1 MVPQGGS
8 FPPPPPPS
16 LPGIHLEAS
25 FRGACSGN
33 VTRTSGRPFPGHDD
47 PHRGAGEPFRG
58 FPFGKVRSPV
68 RGFLRIG
75 EGARRCDFRSPQARG
90 FCHKAEQ
97 GGHAFSGAG
106 ERGACERKRA
116 GMPFSRP
123 QGMRQ
128 LSLIV
133 RDRARLMR
141 RALHVHGRDG
151 ARAQHTQAPIVS
163 FSKRRTKKGP
173 GASASR
179 TFDFSSCRMFRHR
192 AYSASSKGSPPSRFI
207 SSAIFHSRVTTSAPT
222 AKMPRPM
229 EISQK
234 VGV

>member
-163 FSKRRTKKGP
+163 FSKRRTKKVRALLRPGP
-173 GASASR
+173 LISAHAGCSGTGLIR
-179 TFDFSSCRMFRHR
+179 
-192 AYSASSKGSPPSRFI
+192 
-207 SSAIFHSRVTTSAPT
+207 RVRRV
-222 AKMPRPM
+222 PRPRA
-229 EISQK
+229 SFQARSSTA
-234 VGV
+234 G